1 MTHSS
6 WVIASTYG
14 FPEESWS
21 LKSTSMSYRS
31 VACQSSAGWST
42 GISISRPIVSISS
55 RMIPIAF
62 WSTRHPS
69 GR

>member
-1 MTHSS
+1 
-6 WVIASTYG
+6 
-14 FPEESWS
+14 
-21 LKSTSMSYRS
+21 MSYRS
-31 VACQSSAGWST
+31 VVCQSSAGWST

-55 RMIPIAF
+55 RMIPIVF